1 MDTIE
6 MTNLRILLLN
16 NESVELGLTI
26 SENLS
31 DIEFNELVLGND
43 WYRLIPCDAPVYETY
58 IKNRRLIL
66 YVYINFNTVQHLEF
80 ILSPNDER
88 YKFYLFDLPHHN
100 EKGYL
105 LSENNQLRYWLTKT
119 ILRK

>member
-1 MDTIE
+1 MNNLELD
-6 MTNLRILLLN
+6 NLRILLLN

-43 WYRLIPCDAPVYETY
+43 WNIVPHHNPCYETY
-58 IKNRRLIL
+58 INNKR
-66 YVYINFNTVQHLEF
+66 YVLFIYEYDKLGYIDIITDSESEYNYSFSVRN
-80 ILSPNDER
+80 I
-88 YKFYLFDLPHHN
+88 
-100 EKGYL
+100 
-105 LSENNQLRYWLTKT
+105 LSENNYLRHWLTKT